1 MAETRSNKSTNL
13 FDLPKFANFDP
24 SKLEVPPALREYA
37 DSAVAQAKRSYEKM
51 KAAAEEAIELFESTY
66 ETAAKGASEYG
77 RKVVETT
84 RTNTNAIFDF
94 AEELLTAKTFADVV
108 AVTNS
113 HATEQLETFRAQTE
127 QLNGL
132 AQKITNKVVGP
143 LNTGMNK
150 VFNAAR

>member
-1 MAETRSNKSTNL
+1 MAENRSKSTTL
-13 FDLPKFANFDP
+13 FDLPKSPNFD
-24 SKLEVPPALREYA
+24 LEVPPALREYA
-37 DSAVAQAKRSYEKM
+37 DRAIDQTKRNYEKM

-66 ETAAKGASEYG
+66 GTATEGASEYG

-94 AEELLTAKTFADVV
+94 AAELLTAKTFADVV
-108 AVTNS
+108 ALTNS
-113 HATEQLETFRAQTE
+113 HATEQLESFKAQTE

-143 LNTGMNK
+143 LSTGMNK
-150 VFNAAR
+150 VFNAAS

>member
-1 MAETRSNKSTNL
+1 MAEKRGSKSTNL

-24 SKLEVPPALREYA
+24 SKLVVPPALRDYA
-37 DSAVAQAKRSYEKM
+37 DSAAAGAKRSYEKM
-51 KAAAEEAIELFESTY
+51 KAAAEAIELFESTY
-66 ETAAKGASEYG
+66 ETATKGASEYG

-108 AVTNS
+108 ALTNS
-113 HATEQLETFRAQTE
+113 HATEQLESFKAQTE
-127 QLNGL
+127 QLKEL

-143 LNTGMNK
+143 LSTGMNK
-150 VFNAAR
+150 VFNAAS